1 MDIQILQQADK
12 ASIKLPPRFDLVAT
26 GMFRQT
32 YAKVLADG
40 AVTMIEIDFADVQ
53 YIDST
58 ALGSLLLLRDRA
70 DKSAR
75 SVTLANCQPRV
86 MKILTE
92 ANFHRIFSTS

>member
-1 MDIQILQQADK
+1 MDLQILQQADK

-32 YAKVLADG
+32 YA
-40 AVTMIEIDFADVQ
+40 DVQ

-70 DKSAR
+70 HKSAR
-75 SVTLANCQPRV
+75 SVTLVNCQSRV